1 MHSKIGRKVSRLVVG
16 GLLGAAATTSAFA
29 QNAQGLLNN
38 RFVFNL
44 GAFIVNNDVKATL
57 NGQSTTNP
65 EVDFNNTFGKASDAT
80 RIRLDGM
87 WRITPTQHV
96 RFMWFEN
103 KVTRDKVLD
112 RDVNWDDVTYHVG
125 ANVHAESKVSIYE
138 LAYEYA
144 FLRAPTYEVAGTA
157 GIHYSDFSLSLSGT
171 GTVNGNP
178 GSFQS
183 KSSSLPAPLPV
194 IGIRGGWAFAPD
206 WYAEGLGQLF
216 KVNIDGYNGNW
227 FDARAGVTWMFM
239 RNFGVGLGYNRF
251 TTRVDV
257 SKSNFNGN
265 LKFGYSG
272 IQAYLTGTF

>member
-1 MHSKIGRKVSRLVVG
+1 MDSKTGRKVSRLVVG
-16 GLLGAAATTSAFA
+16 GLLGAAAATCAFA
-29 QNAQGLLNN
+29 QNAQGLINN
-38 RFVFNL
+38 PFVASL

-57 NGQSTTNP
+57 NGQSTNS
-65 EVDFNNTFGKASDAT
+65 EVNFNDEFGRASDAT
-80 RIRLDGM
+80 RVRLDAM
-87 WRITPTQHV
+87 WRINPKHHV

-103 KVTRDKVLD
+103 KLSRDKVLD
-112 RDVNWDDVTYHVG
+112 RDINWDDVTYHVG
-125 ANVHAESKVSIYE
+125 ANVHYENKVSIYE

-144 FLRAPTYEVAGTA
+144 FLRAPTYEVAATG
-157 GIHYSDFSLSLSGT
+157 GIHYSKFELLLSGT
-171 GTVNGNP
+171 GTVGNNP

-194 IGIRGGWAFAPD
+194 VGIRGGWAFAPD
-206 WYAEGLGQLF
+206 WYGEALGQLF

-227 FDARAGVTWMFM
+227 FDARLGVTWMFT
-239 RNFGVGLGYNRF
+239 RNFGAGLGYNRF

-265 LKFGYSG
+265 VKFGYSG